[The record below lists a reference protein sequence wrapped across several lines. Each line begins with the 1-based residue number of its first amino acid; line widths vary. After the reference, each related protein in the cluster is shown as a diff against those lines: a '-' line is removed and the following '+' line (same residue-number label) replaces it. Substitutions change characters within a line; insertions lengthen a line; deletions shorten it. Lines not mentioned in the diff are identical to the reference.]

1 MHFDIGAGPE
11 AIESELPALEQLVSM
26 GYHYLTQAEL
36 NKTRTDYRSVLLYDR
51 LEQTIRRLNP
61 DFDDDGIH
69 DAIEQIREERF
80 PHNLDPVET
89 NEKIRAKLIELSK
102 SGGLEPIVVTQNF
115 GDGPVQKV
123 VKIFDFDNPQNNDFV
138 VTNQFQLEGFKN
150 PIFPDVVIFVNG
162 IPLVLI
168 ECKSPAIPDPI
179 GEAVDRKN
187 FYKYQQRG
195 NGYEKLFFYNHCL
208 IATCGTLA
216 RVGTLNSNVNYYS
229 RWAKPYPLSVDDV
242 KELCNGKAREQEILI
257 TGLLTKQN
265 LLNHLQN
272 FVLYDTI
279 NNKRIKLIAKHQQYR
294 AVSECVNRLN
304 LQEDIKDKGGVIW
317 HTQGSGKSFSMLW
330 FASQL
335 MYKFGNPPIMIVTD
349 RKQLDKQIHDTF
361 KKCGFPSPIRAK
373 NGKHLAELLQN
384 PKGKTIMT
392 IIDKFS
398 TDHEAHTDEKVI
410 CLVDE
415 AHRSQYK
422 VNAEQMRVAMPNAVF
437 YGFTGTPIDK
447 NDKSTPRVFGP
458 IIDKYGFR
466 ESQQDGATLPIRY
479 QGRMPELF
487 VEGGETIDEIFER
500 IIGNDPAINEE
511 LKDKLKKQCVTKGKI
526 AESPS
531 RIKRIALDLVK
542 HYTTHIEPN
551 GYKAILVAPSREA
564 AVLYK
569 KNLDELNAPLSKI
582 IMTSDLGEKG
592 KDEQSWDKYYLTS
605 EQREQE
611 AERFKSPDNPTKIL
625 IVVDMLLVGYD
636 APICKVLYLDKG
648 IREHNL
654 LQAIARVNRP
664 YDEPKTYGLIVD
676 YSGVTT
682 ELQAALEMFE
692 KDDIVGALDPLNEL
706 LQLLKD
712 RHADA
717 IAFFKGINREDNDA
731 ILEYFEPVDR
741 RDEFEQAFKLFSK
754 ALDSVMPDKEAD
766 PYIGDFKF
774 LSKARQ
780 IIRTYYE
787 GVKPSTRP
795 YALKIQKLIDEH
807 IRSLHISELIDPL
820 EITYE
825 NFLGFVK
832 KKVKSERAQAALIK
846 NKAIQ
851 VIEELKGNNPAY
863 YEKLWERLQKIIEED
878 EKRRRENA
886 QYFTHPE
893 IYAEIYDKALAEEK
907 ERQKVFGEY
916 QAIQFEFAV
925 YGEFNEIKNNREESV
940 SLTKKIYS
948 QIKKETEIVGWR
960 TKSSVEKNMKT
971 IIYDTLSTA
980 GFEDEK
986 LAELSEKILTLAK
999 NRL

>member
-1 MHFDIGAGPE
+1 MNFDVGKGPE
-11 AIESELPALEQLVSM
+11 AIESELPALEQLVAM
-26 GYHYLTQAEL
+26 GYQYITQAEL
-36 NKTRTDYRSVLLYDR
+36 NKTRTDYRDVLLYDR
-51 LEQTIRRLNP
+51 LEQAIRRLNP
-61 DFDDDGIH
+61 EFDDDGIN
-69 DAIEQIREERF
+69 DAVAQISEDRF

-89 NEKIRAKLIELSK
+89 NEIIRAKLIGLSK
-102 SGGLEPIVVTQNF
+102 SGGLEPVVVTQNF
-115 GDGPVQKV
+115 GEGPVQKV
-123 VKIFDFDNPQNNDFV
+123 AKIFDFDNIENNDFV
-138 VTNQFQLEGFKN
+138 VTNQFQLDGFKN
-150 PIFPDVVIFVNG
+150 SIFPDITIFVNG
-162 IPLVLI
+162 IPLVQI

-208 IATCGTLA
+208 IAACGTLA

-229 RWAKPYPLSVDDV
+229 RWAKPYPLTIDQV
-242 KELCNGKAREQEILI
+242 KELNGKSREQEILI
-257 TGLLTKQN
+257 AGLLTKGN
-265 LLNHLQN
+265 LLNHMQN

-279 NNKRIKLIAKHQQYR
+279 NNNRIKMIAKHQQYR
-294 AVSECVNRLN
+294 AVSECVNRLQ
-304 LQEDIKDKGGVIW
+304 LEDDIKDKGGIIW

-335 MYKFGNPPIMIVTD
+335 MYKFGNPPIIIVTD

-361 KKCGFPSPIRAK
+361 KKCGFPSPIRTK

-392 IIDKFS
+392 IIDKFA
-398 TDHEAHTDEKVI
+398 TEHNAHTDEKVI
-410 CLVDE
+410 VLVDE

-422 VNAEQMRVAMPNAVF
+422 VNSEQMRESMPNAVF

-447 NDKSTPRVFGP
+447 KDHNTRRVFGP
-458 IIDKYGFR
+458 VIDKYGFR
-466 ESQQDGATLPIRY
+466 ESQEDGATLPIRY
-479 QGRMPELF
+479 QGRLSELF
-487 VEGGETIDEIFER
+487 VEGGETIDELFDR
-500 IIGNDPAINEE
+500 IIGSDPSITEE

-526 AESPS
+526 AEAPS

-551 GYKAILVAPSREA
+551 GYKAMLVAPSREA
-564 AVLYK
+564 AILYK
-569 KNLDELNAPLSKI
+569 KTLDELNAPPSKV
-582 IMTSDLGEKG
+582 IMTSNLGEKG
-592 KDEQSWDKYYLTS
+592 KDEQSWDKYFLSDT
-605 EQREQE
+605 QREQE
-611 AERFKSPDNPTKIL
+611 AEKFKSADDPTKII

-636 APICKVLYLDKG
+636 APICQVLYLDKG

-664 YDEPKTYGLIVD
+664 YDEPKTHGLIVD
-676 YSGVTT
+676 YSGVTK
-682 ELQAALEMFE
+682 ELQTALEMFE
-692 KDDIVGALDPLNEL
+692 KDDIEGALDPIDEFV
-706 LQLLKD
+706 QLLKD

-717 IAFFKGINREDNDA
+717 IVFFKDIDREDNDA
-731 ILEYFEPVDR
+731 IIEYFEPIDR

-754 ALDSVMPDKEAD
+754 ALDSVMPDKEAG
-766 PYIGDFKF
+766 PYIDDFKF

-795 YALKIQKLIDEH
+795 YAKKIQKLIDDH
-807 IRSLHISELIDPL
+807 IRSLRISELIDPM

-825 NFLGFVK
+825 NFLSFVK
-832 KKVKSERAQAALIK
+832 KKVKSERAQTALIK

-863 YEKLWERLQKIIEED
+863 YERLLERLQKIIEEE

-893 IYAEIYDKALAEEK
+893 VYEEVYNKALAEEK
-907 ERQKVFGEY
+907 ERQKVFGDYE
-916 QAIQFEFAV
+916 ATQFEFAL
-925 YGEFNEIKNNREESV
+925 YGEFNEIKDNREESI

-948 QIKKETEIVGWR
+948 QMVKETEIVGWR
-960 TKSSVEKNMKT
+960 TKISVEKNMKT
-971 IIYDTLSTA
+971 ILYEELSAA
-980 GFEDEK
+980 GFTDEK
-986 LAELSEKILTLAK
+986 LEELSEKILTLAK
-999 NRL
+999 NKL